1 MKFALND
8 QPIKIDK
15 LSLPTKKVRDG
26 VVKTCIIDFT
36 IEGGNRILD
45 LFDPELIQRFYKPV
59 ITDEDK
65 LRQKQIQIED
75 QDEQAPMPLLTMTC
89 IKWPVAL
96 VNEYTGYKLTV
107 DHGLGDHTFAGKD
120 VTSNIIAPEAT
131 IKGLRITCKEGGS
144 VIVRGRALVVG
155 MSGADIGKMSDFI
168 KLETKIS
175 AEPPQQKQ
183 ATIDGTTAAFKKDHP
198 GAQAGDS
205 VVDAELEAGET
216 RTPARG
222 AKGSASS
229 RAVPPARKSAKKDT
243 AAAATDAFVAA
254 NKGGAGGAQAA
265 AH

>member
-26 VVKTCIIDFT
+26 VVKTAIIDFT

-45 LFDPELIQRFYKPV
+45 LFDPELIQRFYKAV
-59 ITDEDK
+59 VTDEDK

-107 DHGLGDHTFAGKD
+107 DHGLGDHTFGGKET
-120 VTSNIIAPEAT
+120 TSNIIAPEAT

-183 ATIDGTTAAFKKDHP
+183 AAIDGTTAAFEKDHP
-198 GAQAGDS
+198 GAKAGAGSVLDS
-205 VVDAELEAGET
+205 ELESGS
-216 RTPARG
+216 ARG
-222 AKGSASS
+222 TPKPRGGSS
-229 RAVPPARKSAKKDT
+229 RAVPPARKTASKD
-243 AAAATDAFVAA
+243 AARAATDAFVAS
-254 NKGGAGGAQAA
+254 NKGKGAQPGAP

>member
-26 VVKTCIIDFT
+26 VVKTAIIDFT

-75 QDEQAPMPLLTMTC
+75 QDEQAPMPLLTLTC

-107 DHGLGDHTFAGKD
+107 DHGLGDHKFGGKD
-120 VTSNIIAPEAT
+120 TTSNIIAPEAT

-183 ATIDGTTAAFKKDHP
+183 ATIDGTKAAFDKDHP
-198 GAQAGDS
+198 GAQAGES
-205 VVDAELEAGET
+205 VIDDELESGST
-216 RTPARG
+216 RSTPKP
-222 AKGSASS
+222 KGNS
-229 RAVPPARKSAKKDT
+229 RAVPPARKTAGGAKKDT
-243 AAAATDAFVAA
+243 ARAATDAFVAA
-254 NKGGAGGAQAA
+254 QKGGAQPGAP